1 MLVHARP
8 RHQQPNAT
16 RQCDASDKR
25 QTGDRAQCDT
35 LQSTFCGLKRLPFM
49 SEPFLPMLL
58 LSPLTRRCRQFNGMT
73 PRSTTRYA

>member
-1 MLVHARP
+1 MVICSP
-8 RHQQPNAT
+8 KP
-16 RQCDASDKR
+16 
-25 QTGDRAQCDT
+25 
-35 LQSTFCGLKRLPFM
+35 LQSILRMTTPGRLGIAGTAPAFGLKRLPFM